1 MLRALSLLSQG
12 LALAL
17 REEESRRAIGARAW
31 MVTTTMMISTIIIMM
46 TMMMTTMVTIII
58 MISTTMAVVVSQ
70 RLEELEIALRAERE
84 RAEQREATQ
93 RRDARAAAEVSH

>member
-1 MLRALSLLSQG
+1 
-12 LALAL
+12 
-17 REEESRRAIGARAW
+17 
-31 MVTTTMMISTIIIMM
+31 VTTT
-46 TMMMTTMVTIII
+46 I
-58 MISTTMAVVVSQ
+58 MISTTMAVVVTQ

>member
-12 LALAL
+12 LALPL
-17 REEESRRAIGARAW
+17 REEESWRAVGARAW
-31 MVTTTMMISTIIIMM
+31 MVTTTMMTTIIIMM
-46 TMMMTTMVTIII
+46 TMMMTTMVTTTI
-58 MISTTMAVVVSQ
+58 MISTTMAVVVTQ

-93 RRDARAAAEVSH
+93 RRDARAAAEVCH